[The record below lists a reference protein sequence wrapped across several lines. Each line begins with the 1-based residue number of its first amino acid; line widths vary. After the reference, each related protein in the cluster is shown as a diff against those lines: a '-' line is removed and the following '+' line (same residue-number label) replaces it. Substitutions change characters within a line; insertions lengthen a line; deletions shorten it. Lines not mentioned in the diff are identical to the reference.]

1 VAYAHKRKWQIP
13 IIYKWWLDGSQKAFS
28 GIKHVVPV
36 QLDYHLAQPVNADEQ
51 SAYTTI
57 NHKE

>member
-1 VAYAHKRKWQIP
+1 MAVKN
-13 IIYKWWLDGSQKAFS
+13 AFS

-36 QLDYHLAQPVNADEQ
+36 QLDYHLAQPMNADEQ

-57 NHKE
+57 NHKGLDCKDDPKL

>member
-1 VAYAHKRKWQIP
+1 MAVKN
-13 IIYKWWLDGSQKAFS
+13 AFS

-36 QLDYHLAQPVNADEQ
+36 QLDYHLAEPMNADEQ

-57 NHKE
+57 NHKG